1 MPTPTSNYDDT
12 KKVANDLRRL
22 AVERLNTDFAEAPRV
37 SEEGKGEDRASPEE
51 CHTQNVR
58 ASVTTISG
66 WWIPLGV
73 AISVGAGHFNLKWQG
88 YRSEHLYFIAIP
100 LMLSAFVL
108 VRLLARK
115 GLGQNGYESAYSAIV
130 ITLLIILGWSFGD
143 FLIVFIARIR

>member
-22 AVERLNTDFAEAPRV
+22 AVERLNTDFAGVSRF
-37 SEEGKGEDRASPEE
+37 SEEGKGEDRALPEE
-51 CHTQNVR
+51 CYAPNAR

-73 AISVGAGHFNLKWQG
+73 AISIGADHFNLKWQG
-88 YRSEHLYFIAIP
+88 YRSEHVYFLAIP
-100 LMLSAFVL
+100 LILSGFVL

-115 GLGQNGYESAYSAIV
+115 GLRQNCYESAYNAIF
-130 ITLLIILGWSFGD
+130 ITLLITIGWSFGD
-143 FLIVFIARIR
+143 FLVIFGARIR